1 MPEIKYNRIVI
12 MGAGAVGGYFGG
24 RLAEKSGADITFIA
38 RGRHLEAMRQEG
50 LSIQSI
56 DGDVKLEVMAT
67 DRPEEAGEADLVL
80 FTVKSY
86 DTDQAI
92 EQIRPI
98 VSGKTQVLTL
108 QNGIENYPK
117 LAEAFGE
124 ERVIQGF
131 CKIGAG
137 VPDPGV
143 VKHKALGE
151 ITVGEKDGSQ
161 SKRLV
166 RLVKLFGKAGIP
178 AEISG
183 DIEKEVW
190 LKFTWNCLFNMLT
203 AVAMVTVE
211 KLFKHEESIRLCH
224 ELFEEIRKVAYAEGV
239 ELGREE
245 GRKLIESGKKLEGF
259 ETSTYQDRRKGKQL
273 EYEAFTGA
281 VIRIADSNEIE
292 VPAHRT
298 LYALLKL
305 IDN

>member
-1 MPEIKYNRIVI
+1 

-24 RLAEKSGADITFIA
+24 RLAEKSGADVIFIA
-38 RGRHLEAMRQEG
+38 RGRHLEAMQLEG
-50 LSIQSI
+50 LDIRSI
-56 DGDVKLEVMAT
+56 DGDTILDVMAT
-67 DRPEEAGEADLVL
+67 DRPEETGAADLVL

-86 DTDQAI
+86 DTDEAI

-98 VSGKTQVLTL
+98 VSEHTQVLTL

-117 LAEAFGE
+117 LVDAFGG

-137 VPDPGV
+137 VPEPGV
-143 VKHKALGE
+143 VEHKALGE
-151 ITVGEKDGSQ
+151 ITVGEKDGSR
-161 SKRLV
+161 SERLV
-166 RLVKLFGKAGIP
+166 PLMALFEKAGIP

-183 DIEKEVW
+183 DIDKEVW
-190 LKFTWNCLFNMLT
+190 LKFSWNCLFNMLT

-211 KLFKHEESIRLCH
+211 KLFKYEESKRLCYD
-224 ELFEEIRKVAYAEGV
+224 LFEEIRQVAHVKEV
-239 ELGREE
+239 HIGRDE
-245 GRKLIESGKKLEGF
+245 GRKLIESAKKLEGF
-259 ETSTYQDRRKGKQL
+259 ETSTYQDRRKGKRL

-281 VIRIADSNEIE
+281 VIRIADSKDIE